1 MKRDAINDNLKN
13 QLEKMLIS
21 TNVERVIK
29 VKIKRTQIQKKS
41 LCGYFACAFATA
53 LCYKID
59 IETIN
64 FDIEKLTTHW
74 LSCIKTK
81 KATSFPSCLK
91 HKSNNLSCKILTYTR
106 ELGNVESEIT
116 KGIYVLF

>member
-64 FDIEKLTTHW
+64 FDIEKL
-74 LSCIKTK
+74 LLK
-81 KATSFPSCLK
+81 KLASLLTSRKFSLR
-91 HKSNNLSCKILTYTR
+91 SNDSSNINNINNLLFMI
-106 ELGNVESEIT
+106 I
-116 KGIYVLF
+116 IYNRKAKQ